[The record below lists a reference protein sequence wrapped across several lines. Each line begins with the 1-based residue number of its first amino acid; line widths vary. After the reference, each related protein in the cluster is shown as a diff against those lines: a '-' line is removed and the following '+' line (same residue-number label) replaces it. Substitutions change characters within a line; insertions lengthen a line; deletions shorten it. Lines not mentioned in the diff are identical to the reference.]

1 MSDTGIVTTTFVSCL
16 IGSLAMGLSCGTG
29 CSPAISLFLTTYVV
43 RCKGD
48 TRHSLV
54 SFAQF
59 FLGKAGAVL
68 LVCLAAALTG
78 QTILDTDGYL
88 GRYSLSF
95 LMPVFLTATGI
106 YMVWELLHDHDGC
119 HGCHSRGG
127 CKSKGNPMDGAP
139 MACGFIYGL
148 TPCAPLIILAGYALA
163 MNFGQAVVLAVLFSM
178 ASAFSPL
185 LLMMLFMKLVVT
197 RMQDEVPK
205 LLNALRWVLS
215 IAVAVLGAYLLIRYL
230 IGSPVAII
238 A

>member
-1 MSDTGIVTTTFVSCL
+1 MSGTGILTTTFVSCL

-29 CSPAISLFLTTYVV
+29 CSPAISLFLSAYVV

-48 TRHSLV
+48 TRRSLV

-68 LVCLAAALTG
+68 LVCLTAALTG
-78 QTILDTDGYL
+78 QTILNADGYL
-88 GRYSLSF
+88 GKYSLGF
-95 LMPVFLTATGI
+95 LMPAFLAGTGI
-106 YMVWELLHDHDGC
+106 YMIWELARGRDGC
-119 HGCHSRGG
+119 HSCHSCGG
-127 CKSKGNPMDGAP
+127 CNNKETPVDRAP
-139 MACGFIYGL
+139 VVGGFIYGL
-148 TPCAPLIILAGYALA
+148 TPCAPLVILAGYALA
-163 MNFGQAVVLAVLFSM
+163 MNFGQAMVLAVLFSI

-205 LLNALRWVLS
+205 LLIALRWVLS
-215 IAVAVLGAYLLIRYL
+215 IVVAVLGIYLLARYL
-230 IGSPVAII
+230 LGSPVAIT